1 MLCRPRGPLVSIYFL
16 RAFLKIPVGSGKGEQ
31 RIYLTPSD
39 WQHRVFIRAAS
50 PWQPHGRAVEGVGG
64 TIVPAIVC
72 SGMQAQ
78 GNGTGTGTKWHMAQ
92 AAV

>member
-1 MLCRPRGPLVSIYFL
+1 M
-16 RAFLKIPVGSGKGEQ
+16 
-31 RIYLTPSD
+31 
-39 WQHRVFIRAAS
+39 
-50 PWQPHGRAVEGVGG
+50 EGVGG

-78 GNGTGTGTKWHMAQ
+78 DNGTGTGTKRHMAQ